1 MASTATTRNRLEKQG
16 TGENTNTWGSK
27 LNTTAFDL
35 IDAAL
40 DGRVTFTLSTTK
52 TLSSTNYAAD
62 ESRMRFIDIT
72 GGTGGTV
79 TIPSLEKWYWVRNA
93 ASGSVIFTTGS
104 GVTATVPAGAVA
116 AIMCD
121 GTNVRLM
128 RDQTGIAEAKAYTDA
143 TAFNLA
149 AGYLPGQTGNAKKA
163 LITDGSA
170 ASWGFASKP
179 LETKTGAFTAAL
191 NGDYLLN
198 SSGGTIA
205 VTLPAATNS
214 GETIRFSDAGSAAT
228 NAITITRAG
237 SDTIGGDT
245 TLVIETNRGSVTL
258 VDGSGTW
265 TPIL

>member
-1 MASTATTRNRLEKQG
+1 MASSATTRNRLEKQG
-16 TGENTNTWGSK
+16 TGENTNVWGSK

-52 TLSSTNYAAD
+52 TLSSTNYVAD

-79 TIPSLEKWYWVRNA
+79 TIPSLEKWYWVRNG

-121 GTNVRLM
+121 ATNVRLM
-128 RDQTGIAEAKAYTDA
+128 RDQTGIAEAKAYA
-143 TAFNLA
+143 LALAFSTQ
-149 AGYLPGQTGNAKKA
+149 AGDYPDVADHEGEA
-163 LITDGSA
+163 LISDGVTVY
-170 ASWGFASKP
+170 WGFASKP
-179 LETKTGAFTAAL
+179 QETKTGAFTAAL
-191 NGDYLLN
+191 NGDYLLD

-214 GETIRFSDAGSAAT
+214 GETIRFSDAGSAET

-245 TLVIETNRGSVTL
+245 TLVMDVSRAGVTL

-265 TPIL
+265 TPLP